1 VIPDAEI
8 QWTFTGSGG
17 PGGQHANTA
26 NTRVEAVFDIE
37 ANTTLDPGV
46 RQRLLDVFG
55 PRLRVVCSASRSQR
69 RNRQQAAT
77 QLRQQLADALDT
89 PRRRVAT
96 RPRRGAI
103 ERRIGAKR
111 RRSETKQ
118 RRRWQPDD

>member
-1 VIPDAEI
+1 MIPDSEI

-26 NTRVEAVFDIE
+26 NTRVEAVFDIA

-55 PRLRVVCSASRSQR
+55 PRLRVVCSSSRSQR
-69 RNRQQAAT
+69 RNRQHAAT
-77 QLRQQLADALDT
+77 QLRQQLADALRT
-89 PRRRVAT
+89 PTRRVAT

-118 RRRWQPDD
+118 QRQWRPDD